1 MSCSSKQYPNSGIKY
16 FANLQLFC
24 SPLMQSP
31 VKMRVEAFENAASA
45 HSNLRPKRVK
55 EVVSKDL

>member
-1 MSCSSKQYPNSGIKY
+1 
-16 FANLQLFC
+16 
-24 SPLMQSP
+24 
-31 VKMRVEAFENAASA
+31 MRVEAFENAANA

>member
-1 MSCSSKQYPNSGIKY
+1 MKRLT
-16 FANLQLFC
+16 NLQFFC

-31 VKMRVEAFENAASA
+31 VKMRVEAFENAANA